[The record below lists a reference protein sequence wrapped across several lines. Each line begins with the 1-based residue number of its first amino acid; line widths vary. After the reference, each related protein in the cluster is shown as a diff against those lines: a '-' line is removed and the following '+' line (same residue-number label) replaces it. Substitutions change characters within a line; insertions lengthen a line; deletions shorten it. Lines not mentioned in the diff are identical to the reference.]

1 MFQMHYDQL
10 QKVYEKQ
17 ALAALTFQA
26 NMYENQKKELM
37 QQQKLAL
44 EYQQGQAL
52 SEKQKFEQQ
61 LLAAQRE
68 RAAEAKKF
76 EQGQQLFGQLIL
88 LCLFYICYKIFFF
101 LKWRVI
107 YLNSMWRIPK
117 KCCKQMQLCTY
128 IMYHVL

>member
-1 MFQMHYDQL
+1 MHYDQL

-101 LKWRVI
+101 
-107 YLNSMWRIPK
+107 
-117 KCCKQMQLCTY
+117 
-128 IMYHVL
+128 